1 MFLPTFQLKAMKNFI
16 LKAFF
21 IFTLVLITQNVFACI
36 NCNREINEA
45 IFNSTFYPNLFVILS
60 PFIALA
66 IVVAII
72 SAISVKKHKAKI
84 SANPHHKFLS
94 PVPLT
99 AAATVLGIGIGGFID
114 GIVFHQILQ
123 WHEMLSNKIPPDTYI
138 TKSVNMFWDGIFH
151 AFTLLVTITG
161 VILLWNLLKRDNID
175 RSGNLLTGGMLL
187 GWGLFNLLEG
197 IADHQVLKLHNIRE
211 VTPDKQAWN
220 ITFLVFSVV
229 LVILGLVISRQK
241 KPDHMYQFS

>member
-1 MFLPTFQLKAMKNFI
+1 MKDSI
-16 LKAFF
+16 LKTFLILFPVFF
-21 IFTLVLITQNVFACI
+21 SKNAFACI
-36 NCNREINEA
+36 NCNKEISQA

-72 SAISVKKHKAKI
+72 SWVSIKNHKSKVK
-84 SANPHHKFLS
+84 SYPHHKLLS

-114 GIVFHQILQ
+114 GILFHQILQ
-123 WHEMLSNKIPPDTYI
+123 WHEMISNKIPPVTYI

-161 VILLWNLLKRDNID
+161 IVLLWKLLKRNNID
-175 RSGNLLTGGMLL
+175 TSGNLLVGGLIS
-187 GWGLFNLLEG
+187 GFGLFNVLEG
-197 IADHQVLKLHNIRE
+197 IADHHILKLHNVRE
-211 VTPDKQAWN
+211 VTPHKEVWN
-220 ITFLVFSVV
+220 LGFLGVSVV
-229 LVILGLVISRQK
+229 LVILGLLISRQK
-241 KPDHMYQFS
+241 KQPDGLFHFS

>member
-1 MFLPTFQLKAMKNFI
+1 MKNFL
-16 LKAFF
+16 LKIPTIIFPLFF
-21 IFTLVLITQNVFACI
+21 AQNASACI
-36 NCNREINEA
+36 NCNKEIREA

-60 PFIALA
+60 PFLVVA

-72 SAISVKKHKAKI
+72 SSISIKKHKARI
-84 SANPHHKFLS
+84 TAYPHRNLVS

-123 WHEMLSNKIPPDTYI
+123 WHEMLSNKIPPVTYI
-138 TKSVNMFWDGIFH
+138 AKSVNMFWDGIFH
-151 AFTLLVTITG
+151 AFTLMVTVTG
-161 VILLWNLLKRDNID
+161 VILLWKLLKRNNID
-175 RSGNLLTGGMLL
+175 HSGNLLVGGLLL

-197 IADHQVLKLHNIRE
+197 IADHQILKLHNVRE

-220 ITFLVFSVV
+220 LGFLAFSVV
-229 LVILGLVISRQK
+229 LVIVGLLISRYK
-241 KPDHMYQFS
+241 KQDDVMYQFT